1 MSASAQQ
8 RLALEFWAEF
18 EQVFVWDFLPFNFL
32 HDVYMAW
39 LAEQQVSDG
48 PGENPAPLSSRGLT
62 MALAEQVSAESGI
75 WECRELS
82 RQSRP
87 GTRMD
92 AVEPLVQRYNLVRWQ
107 EPKVAGPYRGF
118 TRQ

>member
-8 RLALEFWAEF
+8 QLAMEFWAEF

-32 HDVYMAW
+32 YDVYTAW
-39 LAEQQVSDG
+39 LAEQQGHEG
-48 PGENPAPLSSRGLT
+48 PESVPAPLSSRGLT
-62 MALAEQVSAESGI
+62 MALAEQVAAHSQI
-75 WECRELS
+75 WECHELN

-87 GTRMD
+87 GARMD
-92 AVEPLVQRYNLVRWQ
+92 GIEPLVQRYNLVRWQ